1 MKQSGICQTVQI
13 NRTFLNDI
21 LQQQLADLHNMIY
34 KKEGKYVLPNL
45 YLGKKIVKYLQSLD
59 YLIFVFFV
67 FTGKQTLSI
76 SDLPL
81 QITQRM

>member
-1 MKQSGICQTVQI
+1 
-13 NRTFLNDI
+13 
-21 LQQQLADLHNMIY
+21 MIY

-45 YLGKKIVKYLQSLD
+45 YLGKKYCQIAANYLT
-59 YLIFVFFV
+59 FAFFV

-81 QITQRM
+81 HISKSRLTFSQNMDEITFYRKH